1 MAEQSQIIGLFT
13 SPEQVREAQRQRIL
27 QESQRFGTPAAQQMY
42 LGISQIGN
50 TLFGGATPEMQRARQ
65 TQEIMSN
72 IASPPGTSQYYRDLA
87 EQLRQKGMMQ
97 AALAAAE
104 KARAVEKDLMDSATA
119 KYGAIS
125 FVQYGSQATNIR
137 RLIMQIER
145 TTDPAVK
152 AALQQQLEEAFRLG
166 AKEVADREAQEAGE
180 VEAAK
185 LSEIRYN
192 KALNDI
198 SDQLSNATR
207 NARSVYTIR
216 KNIINNIQNINTGFG
231 AEAITGM
238 QAFARAVGITEG
250 DSRWSQL
257 AGNTQAAQSIIGQLM
272 LEQIKNLGTNPSNAD
287 REFLMKTLPAV
298 TNQPEAI
305 EKIASFLEEKAKFL
319 KADAEAK
326 IKHLKKHK
334 SLVDPP
340 YESPVWQA
348 LEDLYAEANVVAA
361 RTPIPEDEFQ
371 SGPLV
376 RDSDFPDLTQGQ
388 VPVTTQTGEVVTPAP
403 AQEPVVVQP
412 EAVVTETAT
421 PAPQRSTQGVTTAT
435 AEEVGVDEG
444 MRTQPLPDSIEELDR
459 LTQQIQS
466 DLSVAS
472 DLTVAERAAMAG
484 RLGEATRKRNEL
496 EANFN
501 AAIEGMI
508 INDMTFPIG
517 KEGRVARMTEQQ
529 KLRYVYNILLREYN
543 VNGQLTP
550 EQQKLQ
556 LIIERKLG
564 MR

>member
-1 MAEQSQIIGLFT
+1 MAEQSQIMGLFT
-13 SPEQVREAQRQRIL
+13 SPEQVREAQRQRTL

-87 EQLRQKGMMQ
+87 EQLRQKGMVQ

-104 KARAVEKDLMDSATA
+104 KARQVEKDLMDSATA
-119 KYGAIS
+119 KYGSIS

-185 LSEIRYN
+185 LRETRYN
-192 KALNDI
+192 TTLNSI
-198 SDQLSNATR
+198 AKQLDDATR
-207 NARSVYTIR
+207 NARSVYSIR

-250 DSRWSQL
+250 SSRWSQL

-272 LEQIKNLGTNPSNAD
+272 LEQIKTLGTNPSNAD

-348 LEDLYAEANVVAA
+348 LEDLYAEANVVAS

-371 SGPLV
+371 TNPLS
-376 RDSDFPDLTQGQ
+376 DSDFPDLTQGQ
-388 VPVTTQTGEVVTPAP
+388 APAP
-403 AQEPVVVQP
+403 AQTGDVTTAVTPQEQVVAQP
-412 EAVVTETAT
+412 EVTQ
-421 PAPQRSTQGVTTAT
+421 PAPEPARPTQGVTTAT
-435 AEEVGVDEG
+435 AEAVGVDEG
-444 MRTQPLPDSIEELDR
+444 MRNQPLPDSVEELDILAR
-459 LTQQIQS
+459 QIEN
-466 DLSVAS
+466 DLQAPAS
-472 DLTVAERAAMAG
+472 DLTVDERAAMAG
-484 RLGEATRKRNEL
+484 RLSEARRKSAQL
-496 EANFN
+496 EQNFN
-501 AAIEGMI
+501 TVIDGMI
-508 INDMTFPIG
+508 MNDMTFPIG
-517 KEGRVARMTEQQ
+517 KETRLASMNEQQ
-529 KLRYVYNILLREYN
+529 KLRYVYNILLREFN
-543 VNGQLTP
+543 LNGQLTR